1 MNMNKYNKLS
11 VIQNIK
17 NGLYKFILIYFI
29 TIIMFCYT
37 ETTTILNLNNIN
49 ELLKLMGYKF
59 LDESIIVMLYS
70 IINILT
76 ILLLVYK
83 IFSYDIDNYY
93 EEIFLRIEIKK
104 WYKEKIK
111 IITYILLILNIIKYF
126 IIFLFILKLKYIICM
141 FIAEMILNIIIT
153 VIWCKTIYNMK
164 FKQ

>member
-29 TIIMFCYT
+29 TIIIFCYT

-111 IITYILLILNIIKYF
+111 IISYILLILNIIKYI

-153 VIWCKTIYNMK
+153 IIWCKTIYNMK

>member
-17 NGLYKFILIYFI
+17 KGLYKFILIYFI

-76 ILLLVYK
+76 ILLLVYR

-93 EEIFLRIEIKK
+93 EEIFLRIEIQK

-111 IITYILLILNIIKYF
+111 IISYILLILNIIKYI

-153 VIWCKTIYNMK
+153 VIWCKTIYNIK

>member
-17 NGLYKFILIYFI
+17 KGLYKFILIYFI

-37 ETTTILNLNNIN
+37 ETATILNLNNIN

-111 IITYILLILNIIKYF
+111 IITYILLILNIIKYI

>member
-17 NGLYKFILIYFI
+17 KGLYKFILIYFI

-76 ILLLVYK
+76 ILLLVYR

-111 IITYILLILNIIKYF
+111 IISYILLILNIIKYI

-153 VIWCKTIYNMK
+153 IIWCKTIYNMK

>member
-17 NGLYKFILIYFI
+17 KGLYKFILIYFI

-111 IITYILLILNIIKYF
+111 IISYILLILNIIKYI

-153 VIWCKTIYNMK
+153 IIWCKTIYNMK

>member
-83 IFSYDIDNYY
+83 TFSYDIDNYY

-111 IITYILLILNIIKYF
+111 IISYILLILNIIKYI

-153 VIWCKTIYNMK
+153 IIWCKTIYNMK

>member
-111 IITYILLILNIIKYF
+111 IISYILLILNIIKYI

-153 VIWCKTIYNMK
+153 IIWCKTIYNMK

>member
-37 ETTTILNLNNIN
+37 ENTTILNLNNIN

-111 IITYILLILNIIKYF
+111 IISYILLILNIIKYI

-153 VIWCKTIYNMK
+153 IIWCKTIYNMK